1 MGGVFGSSALLHGHF
16 LVCTRSSYRPADYCL
31 LPCVAAHHHSTR
43 FEVAPNTLVLCLKRF
58 GTGRFGKINK
68 VLVYG
73 EKLDL
78 APFMA
83 QGAMDDGGTTYTL
96 TGVVVHLDQVRR
108 DKLVHC
114 SGQWLQ
120 DLRLERRK

>member
-1 MGGVFGSSALLHGHF
+1 MLAYVAIVCYVSA
-16 LVCTRSSYRPADYCL
+16 Y
-31 LPCVAAHHHSTR
+31 STR

-73 EKLDL
+73 EQLDL
-78 APFMA
+78 GPFMA
-83 QGAMDDGGTTYTL
+83 AGAMDEGPATYTL

-108 DKLVHC
+108 
-114 SGQWLQ
+114 GWLGWGGVY
-120 DLRLERRK
+120 LLPMWWVGCRVVARSARCWCMG